1 MSLNCKNKPLS
12 FVAKGLTAFAFCI
25 SWLNAQNL
33 PSMNGQALGFSIIPV
48 VINSGSQ
55 PTQITFWIDANDSV
69 AFALGST
76 RKDHHLI
83 YTDPNGQ
90 LWDTAA
96 PPTDALIAFIAPDPL
111 VVPDA
116 PGAVYNAVIDK
127 PISGLWTLT
136 IQSSSTLPNSL
147 STHLQVIYQNR
158 VAAYMTAAKTSVVTG
173 QSLLV
178 TMALIDG
185 GIKQNSIQ
193 VTATLTKPNDLTFA
207 PVTMTFLDDGNNG
220 DFLANDG
227 TFLSIIQADAPGDY
241 FLQAQVEGTAST
253 GRFHRTCGL
262 GFKVVPKSASIT
274 GNFQV
279 RPRVAPPH

>member
-1 MSLNCKNKPLS
+1 MSLNYKNKMLI
-12 FVAKGLTAFAFCI
+12 FIAKGVMSFAFCI
-25 SWLNAQNL
+25 SWLNAQNS
-33 PSMNGQALGFSIIPV
+33 PSMNGQALGFSIIPL

-55 PTQITFWIDANDSV
+55 PTQITFWVDANDSV

-83 YTDPNGQ
+83 YMDPSGQ

-96 PPTDALIAFIAPDPL
+96 SPTDALIAFVSPDPL

-127 PISGLWTLT
+127 PVSGQWTLT
-136 IQSSSTLPNSL
+136 IQTPSPLPSSV
-147 STHLQVIYQNR
+147 STHLQVIYQNK
-158 VAAYMTAAKTSVVTG
+158 VAAFMTAAKTSLISG
-173 QSLLV
+173 QELPV

-185 GIKQNSIQ
+185 DTKQKNIQ
-193 VTATLTKPNDLTFA
+193 VTVTLTKPDDSTFLPTSA
-207 PVTMTFLDDGNNG
+207 TFLDDGANG

-227 TFLSIIQADAPGDY
+227 TFLSIIQTVTPGNY

-253 GRFHRTCGL
+253 GQFHRTCGL
-262 GFKVVPKSASIT
+262 AFKVVPRTARIIGTFKERIIPAI
-274 GNFQV
+274 
-279 RPRVAPPH
+279 PR